1 MGEVFGVVAS
11 SSEELKVSSDTPK
24 QQETSSSS
32 TEAAKQ
38 GAMNDAVL
46 TLIGSP
52 EDFVLRRLIQDLD
65 SIELVSKLLSKDA
78 KPLRKQAVLAF
89 SAEEMKRSDLKYAT
103 TEEGVGDE
111 NEPLVTSAA
120 AATTITASSRPMSD
134 ECAKLRERQLKWT
147 RQITIMLFQQTLMR
161 QLKGGPKAWIKLSI
175 LSLRLVLG
183 LVNRRILLYWR
194 RGFGFSLSSSRRGL
208 VGEDGQVLAPV
219 STA

>member
-161 QLKGGPKAWIKLSI
+161 QLKG
-175 LSLRLVLG
+175 
-183 LVNRRILLYWR
+183 
-194 RGFGFSLSSSRRGL
+194 
-208 VGEDGQVLAPV
+208 
-219 STA
+219 